1 MHVNEKAR
9 ACRCGMNYPS
19 AAAVFVS
26 EHPGE
31 TVFRPLSP
39 YTAGGPGGP
48 VAAAREPV
56 LLAGGVSQ
64 LGLPADRTEQAH
76 GAARVFYI
84 RRDRVVVT
92 GHGGSPST
100 V

>member
-1 MHVNEKAR
+1 MHVNEKTR
-9 ACRCGMNYPS
+9 ACRCGTNYPS

-39 YTAGGPGGP
+39 YTAGGGP

-64 LGLPADRTEQAH
+64 LGSVHGPQALLALVAQDRQDGVEI
-76 GAARVFYI
+76 GCSAAWHAG
-84 RRDRVVVT
+84 RR
-92 GHGGSPST
+92 
-100 V
+100 

>member
-1 MHVNEKAR
+1 MRANETRNTR
-9 ACRCGMNYPS
+9 ATRCGTNYPS

-39 YTAGGPGGP
+39 YTAGGGP

-64 LGLPADRTEQAH
+64 LGLPADRKSRHMEQLEFFIH
-76 GAARVFYI
+76 GVI
-84 RRDRVVVT
+84 VLW
-92 GHGGSPST
+92 
-100 V
+100 

>member
-1 MHVNEKAR
+1 MHVNEKTR
-9 ACRCGMNYPS
+9 ACRCGTNYPS

-39 YTAGGPGGP
+39 YTAGGGA

-56 LLAGGVSQ
+56 LLALKLQ
-64 LGLPADRTEQAH
+64 
-76 GAARVFYI
+76 GACTAC
-84 RRDRVVVT
+84 RRCSR
-92 GHGGSPST
+92 
-100 V
+100 

>member
-1 MHVNEKAR
+1 MRKRAR
-9 ACRCGMNYPS
+9 AGVGTNYPS

-39 YTAGGPGGP
+39 YTAGGGA

-76 GAARVFYI
+76 GAARVFIYGVI
-84 RRDRVVVT
+84 VLW
-92 GHGGSPST
+92 
-100 V
+100 